1 MIDIPR
7 GTWIAAAEWLPATS
21 RTPQD
26 ALLLGQVTA
35 EEIAAMGYS
44 YLPCSEDLSAPQMAA
59 EAGLAALERA
69 QVDPARLGSVH
80 HAWTYYQ
87 GHDFWSPAHYVAA
100 RLGARHAVPV
110 GIQQMCNGGAAAL
123 EAAVARL
130 AVTAPPACA
139 LVTTADRFVAPG
151 FDRWAGDYGVWYGD
165 GATAAVLGRA
175 VTPGTVPPERSLQ
188 LRALVTRAQPDL
200 EVVHR
205 GRDRFHAAAG
215 ELGPVDVRRT
225 KKAYLSGTSR
235 DAFVARL
242 RRCTTEVLAA
252 ALAQAA
258 DRPGACTD
266 SGPRSVLLP
275 RLGAAT
281 ARDIYGKAVAEVTG
295 APAVDLGAG
304 TGHLGAGDAL
314 SNLAA
319 LSDPSHPQGLLPG
332 EYAVVLSAGA
342 GFTWS
347 ALVVQRPTE
356 QTDPS

>member
-1 MIDIPR
+1 MIDIPD
-7 GTWIAAAEWLPATS
+7 GTWIAAAEWLPPTS
-21 RTPQD
+21 QTPQD
-26 ALLLGQVTA
+26 AMRLGLVTA
-35 EEIAAMGYS
+35 QEAAVMGYS
-44 YLPCSEDLSAPQMAA
+44 YLPCSQDLSAPQMAV

-69 QVDPARLGSVH
+69 HVDPAHLGSVH

-100 RLGARHAVPV
+100 RLGAHDAAPV

-130 AVTAPPACA
+130 AVTAPSARA

-165 GATAAVLGRA
+165 GATAAVLGRGTPETA
-175 VTPGTVPPERSLQ
+175 VPARSLN
-188 LRALVTRAQPDL
+188 LRALVTRAEPDL
-200 EVVHR
+200 EIVHR
-205 GRDRFHAAAG
+205 GRDRFHTTAHQRG
-215 ELGPVDVRRT
+215 CVDVRRT
-225 KKAYLSGTSR
+225 KKAYLSGTGR
-235 DAFVARL
+235 DAFVTRL
-242 RRCTTEVLAA
+242 RQCTTEVLAA

-281 ARDIYGKAVAEVTG
+281 ARDIYGKAVAEVTS